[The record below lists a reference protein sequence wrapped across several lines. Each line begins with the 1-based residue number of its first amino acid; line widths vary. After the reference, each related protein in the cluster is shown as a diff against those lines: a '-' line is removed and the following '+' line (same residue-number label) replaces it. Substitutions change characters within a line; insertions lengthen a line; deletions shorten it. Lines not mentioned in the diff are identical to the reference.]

1 MGRDFFKDLFKA
13 KNWNRSSILVF
24 VGALGLFLLLAG
36 NAFSLPSGAKK
47 AGSETPNTAD
57 QTACAQEYADN
68 LEETLI
74 QVIGSIQGA
83 GRVKVAVTLEA
94 GPQTVYAL
102 DETDRGENGSEFQ
115 HILLEDSSG
124 QNALVEMVWEP
135 EIRGIAVV
143 CEGAAD
149 IQVQAQITEA
159 VSVLTGVSSNRIS
172 IAKMN
177 ESEGT

>member
-1 MGRDFFKDLFKA
+1 MGRDFFKDLFKS

-24 VGALGLFLLLAG
+24 IGALGLFLLLAG
-36 NAFSLPSGAKK
+36 NAFSPGIEK
-47 AGSETPNTAD
+47 GTTSEVQSTAD
-57 QTACAQEYADN
+57 QTTYAREYADS
-68 LEETLI
+68 LEDTLT

-83 GRVKVAVTLEA
+83 GQVKVAVTLEA

-102 DETDRGENGSEFQ
+102 DETDRGENGSEIQ

>member
-1 MGRDFFKDLFKA
+1 M
-13 KNWNRSSILVF
+13 
-24 VGALGLFLLLAG
+24 
-36 NAFSLPSGAKK
+36 
-47 AGSETPNTAD
+47 
-57 QTACAQEYADN
+57 
-68 LEETLI
+68 
-74 QVIGSIQGA
+74 IGSIQGA
-83 GRVKVAVTLEA
+83 GQVKVAVTLEA

-102 DETDRGENGSEFQ
+102 DETDRGENGSEIQ

>member
-13 KNWNRSSILVF
+13 KNWNRSSILVLI
-24 VGALGLFLLLAG
+24 GSLGLFLLLAG
-36 NAFSLPSGAKK
+36 NAFSPGSAKTK
-47 AGSETPNTAD
+47 VSEADRTVEQTAD
-57 QTACAQEYADN
+57 ARKYADQ
-68 LEETLI
+68 LEETLTR
-74 QVIGSIQGA
+74 VIESIQGT
-83 GRVKVAVTLEA
+83 GRVTVAVTLEA

-102 DETDRGENGSEFQ
+102 DETNRGENESEVQ

-159 VSVLTGVSSNRIS
+159 VSVLAGVSSNRIS

>member
-1 MGRDFFKDLFKA
+1 MGRDFFKEIFQA
-13 KNWNRSSILVF
+13 KNWNRRSILVF
-24 VGALGLFLLLAG
+24 VGTLGLFMILAG
-36 NAFSLPSGAKK
+36 TLFPSGEPDDSDRDTSSVT
-47 AGSETPNTAD
+47 GEP
-57 QTACAQEYADN
+57 QYAQEYADQ
-68 LEETLI
+68 LEETLT
-74 QVIGSIQGA
+74 QVLGSIQGA
-83 GRVKVAVTLEA
+83 GKVQVAVTLEA

-102 DETDRGENGSEFQ
+102 DETDRGENGTETQ
-115 HILLEDSSG
+115 HILLENSSG
-124 QNALVEMVWEP
+124 QDALVEMVWEP

-143 CEGAAD
+143 CQGASD

>member
-1 MGRDFFKDLFKA
+1 MGRNFFKELFKS
-13 KNWNRSSILVF
+13 KNWNRSSLLVF
-24 VGALGLFLLLAG
+24 AGALGLFLLLAG
-36 NAFSLPSGAKK
+36 NAFSPG
-47 AGSETPNTAD
+47 ENNRQAD
-57 QTACAQEYADN
+57 EPYSTTTEAAYAQEYASS
-68 LEETLI
+68 LEQTLTG
-74 QVIGSIQGA
+74 VIESIQGA

-124 QNALVEMVWEP
+124 QSALVEMVWEP

-143 CEGAAD
+143 CQGAANV
-149 IQVQAQITEA
+149 QVQAQITEA

>member
-1 MGRDFFKDLFKA
+1 MGRDFFKELFKA
-13 KNWNRSSILVF
+13 KNWNRSSLLVF
-24 VGALGLFLLLAG
+24 AGALGLFFLLAG
-36 NAFSLPSGAKK
+36 NAFSPGNRNHEADAAQSTA
-47 AGSETPNTAD
+47 SETVY
-57 QTACAQEYADN
+57 AQEYAAS
-68 LEETLI
+68 LEQTLTR
-74 QVIGSIQGA
+74 VIESIQGA
-83 GRVKVAVTLEA
+83 GQVKVAVTLEA

-102 DETDRGENGSEFQ
+102 DETDRGENGSETQ
-115 HILLEDSSG
+115 HILLENSSG

-143 CEGAAD
+143 CQGAED
-149 IQVQAQITEA
+149 VQVQAQITEA